1 MVKFSDKYGYT
12 KPSDVIIREQLTRE
26 IINSILN
33 WIHYIDQCL
42 TDTVMGG
49 YRRRNLYEIEQNV
62 WSDFLNND
70 LHKCPP
76 CNINK
81 ASILT
86 DIIEKPNIAW
96 HYKLN
101 LIEFILNSLRGHSIY
116 DDAILLLNYDFE
128 KHNFAYR
135 VINGCIEE
143 ITSETEIKSIE
154 DALENPM
161 SSVTLHLQTA
171 LKHLSSAQKEPDYR
185 NSIKESISA
194 VEAYCREKTGEDT
207 LGKALLELKKQHVQI
222 PDILKKAFDLLYGYT
237 NDKSS
242 GIRHALLDESNPPD
256 NDEAIFMLVSCSA
269 FINYLSKK

>member
-1 MVKFSDKYGYT
+1 MVMAKFSDKYGYT
-12 KPSDVIIREQLTRE
+12 KPSDIIIRGRLTRE
-26 IINSILN
+26 IVNSILN
-33 WIHYIDQCL
+33 W
-42 TDTVMGG
+42 GG
-49 YRRRNLYEIEQNV
+49 YGHRNLYEIEQNV

-70 LHKCPP
+70 LHKCPYDN
-76 CNINK
+76 CNN
-81 ASILT
+81 ASILIN
-86 DIIEKPNIAW
+86 IIENPNIAW
-96 HYKLN
+96 YDKLN
-101 LIEFILNSLRGHSIY
+101 LIEFILEKLRGYRIY
-116 DDAILLLNYDFE
+116 DDAISLLNYNFE
-128 KHNFAYR
+128 RHNFAYR

-143 ITSETEIKSIE
+143 ITSEAEIKSIE
-154 DALENPM
+154 DALGNPL

-207 LGKALLELKKQHVQI
+207 LGKALLKLKNQHVQI
-222 PDILKKAFDLLYGYT
+222 PEILKKTFDLLYGYT

-242 GIRHALLDESNPPD
+242 GIRHALLDESNPPG